1 MKRFQWRVLPQG
13 MSNSPTLCQSFVD
26 ATLQEIRSK
35 WQQMYLVH
43 YMDDILLAGE
53 KEDEVLQCYS
63 HLSIALHEAGLQIA
77 PEKVQLQDPYTY
89 LGFQMKGAFITS
101 PKPLLHLDHL
111 TTLNDFQKLLGD
123 INWLVPYLK
132 ISKSDLKPLY
142 DILKGDSQPTSPR
155 YLTPNSREAINIV
168 QRAISNQ
175 TITFIDYSKPLI
187 YIIFKAKLTP
197 TAVFWQDCPT
207 PLGPPL
213 CLPQKSHNAL
223 L

>member
-1 MKRFQWRVLPQG
+1 
-13 MSNSPTLCQSFVD
+13 
-26 ATLQEIRSK
+26 
-35 WQQMYLVH
+35 MYLVH

-101 PKPLLHLDHL
+101 PRPLLHLDHL

-168 QRAISNQ
+168 QQAISNQ

-187 YIIFKAKLTP
+187 YIICKTKLTP